1 MASSAAPRRSST
13 FLSMLALLAALEGC
27 VKPPGAT
34 PAQAPPP
41 TAPTAAAGPE
51 ARTTQYFAAL
61 APDSPARLS
70 FLRDMPKGGDL
81 HVHLSGAIFAE
92 NWLRWAAE
100 DGLCADLS
108 VPKLATPPCDA
119 AHGKPPAAD
128 LAKDAAAY
136 GKMVDGLSMRGP
148 APLPISGHDRFFATF
163 GRFGAKPER
172 TGDQVA
178 EVAARLARENT
189 FYVELMLSPG
199 MGDARK
205 LGQKLGWSD
214 NPAVLKQK
222 LEQAGL
228 TAIAE
233 RARKEYDA
241 AEARERLLLH
251 CGTGDADLGCQ
262 VAIRYLAQVSRNVPR
277 EQLFAEV
284 ALGAELARI
293 DRRVVGLNLVQ
304 PEDDL
309 ETLTNYTR
317 QMKIVGSLTDEGRA
331 TNVSLHAGEL
341 APGLVPPEDL
351 RFHIREAVEIAGA
364 KRIGHGVDIGS
375 ENDPLQLLAEM
386 HDRQVLVEINL
397 TSNDVILGVSGPTHP
412 LPLYRRYDVPWALST
427 DDAGVSRIDLT
438 HEYQRAA
445 AEFGLTY
452 QDLKQSAENAVRF
465 SFLAG
470 KRLDDDSS
478 CAAEIGADAP
488 SAPACHDFLAAND
501 KAAAE
506 FRLAAAF
513 RKFEATDWPRQ

>member
-1 MASSAAPRRSST
+1 MTPPRST
-13 FLSMLALLAALEGC
+13 ALLSMLALLAALDGC
-27 VKPPGAT
+27 VKPPAAASSADAAAT
-34 PAQAPPP
+34 AAPK
-41 TAPTAAAGPE
+41 TAAGPE
-51 ARTTQYFAAL
+51 ARTAQYFAAL
-61 APDSPARLS
+61 APGGPDRLA
-70 FLRDMPKGGDL
+70 FLHAMPKGGDL
-81 HVHLSGAIFAE
+81 HVHLSGAVFAE

-108 VPKLATPPCDA
+108 VPKIASPPCDA
-119 AHGKPPAAD
+119 AHGKPPASD
-128 LAKDAAAY
+128 LAQDATAY
-136 GKMVDGLSMRGP
+136 GKMIDGLSMRGP

-163 GRFGAKPER
+163 ARFGAKPER

-178 EVAARLARENT
+178 EVAARLARDNT

-214 NPAVLKQK
+214 DSAALKQK

-233 RARKEYDA
+233 RARKDYDA
-241 AEARERLLLH
+241 AETRERLLLH
-251 CGTGDADLGCQ
+251 CGSAEADPGCQ
-262 VAIRYLAQVSRNVPR
+262 VTIRYLAQISRNVPR

-309 ETLTNYTR
+309 ETLTNYTQ
-317 QMKIVGSLTDEGRA
+317 QMKIVGFLTDEGRA

-351 RFHIREAVEIAGA
+351 RFHIRQAVEIAGA

-375 ENDPLQLLAEM
+375 EDDPLQLLAEM

-397 TSNDVILGVSGPTHP
+397 TSNDVILGVSGSAHP

-445 AEFGLTY
+445 GDFGLTY
-452 QDLKQSAENAVRF
+452 QDLKRSAENAIRF

-470 KRLDDDSS
+470 KRLGEDSA
-478 CAAEIGADAP
+478 CTAEIGADEP
-488 SAPACHDFLAAND
+488 SAAACRDFLAAND
-501 KAAAE
+501 KASAE
-506 FRLAAAF
+506 FRLAATF
-513 RKFEATDWPRQ
+513 RKFEATDWPPR